1 MLYRQLVTQLKTR
14 RVNLRISAQELAQK
28 IGVADS
34 LITAWESQ
42 KKIPN
47 ASNFINWANALEC
60 ELALHQFKTPPD
72 NWKPSEE
79 LINYLM
85 TNYGSEVDLKYE
97 EEQFVDYYKSNGVLK
112 ADWDACFRNWI
123 RRSIQF
129 SNDRRSTKTFNS
141 PYDSKSIQERRK
153 RIYDVAS
160 VGDQTSNEKIRK
172 ISEE

>member
-72 NWKPSEE
+72 NWKPSDEVLE
-79 LINYLM
+79 YLLIQ
-85 TNYGSEVDLKYE
+85 YGSEVDIHYE
-97 EEQFVDYYKSNGVLK
+97 KEQFIDYYKSNGVLK

-129 SNDRRSTKTFNS
+129 ANARGQTKTFNS

-172 ISEE
+172 ISKE